1 MDLETVIM
9 SEVSQAQNEKYHM
22 MYDTNELVHQRAT
35 DSQTLNMKFWLPG
48 GKGGGKEQLGS
59 LRST

>member
-22 MYDTNELVHQRAT
+22 IYDTNELVYQRAT

-48 GKGGGKEQLGS
+48 GKGGGKE
-59 LRST
+59 